1 MRYFYWICR
10 TLHEKEDTE
19 NQHRVSRVKFFVIAL
34 TCSFIWYLVPGY
46 LFQTL
51 QSMAWVCWAFPK
63 SVTAQQLGSGMRGL
77 GLGALTLQDWSTIAS
92 FLPSPLLTPFFA
104 IVNVFIGLVLL
115 MYVVT
120 PVAFWGLN
128 LYDAKRYPLFSS
140 HLFDSQGARYNLT
153 AIVNDKFELDLAQYE
168 RHGRV
173 HLSTFFALIYGF
185 GFAGIAATVTH
196 VALFHG
202 RYAIIFSN
210 I

>member
-1 MRYFYWICR
+1 
-10 TLHEKEDTE
+10 
-19 NQHRVSRVKFFVIAL
+19 
-34 TCSFIWYLVPGY
+34 
-46 LFQTL
+46 
-51 QSMAWVCWAFPK
+51 
-63 SVTAQQLGSGMRGL
+63 
-77 GLGALTLQDWSTIAS
+77 
-92 FLPSPLLTPFFA
+92 
-104 IVNVFIGLVLL
+104 

-153 AIVNDKFELDLAQYE
+153 AIFNDKFELDLAQYE

-196 VALFHG
+196 VALFHVSRTEGDTPTNSPKYGGRRPMGMAKPVTHG

>member
-10 TLHEKEDTE
+10 TSHEKEDTE

-51 QSMAWVCWAFPK
+51 QCMAWVCWAFPK

-153 AIVNDKFELDLAQYE
+153 AIFNDKFELDLAQYE